1 MMTYALYSPLW
12 LLFGGRAILR
22 TAVLWGRE
30 EHGLGWGWA
39 EGRYVK
45 LGGPTGGCED
55 ADKGGRDG
63 DRFRD
68 LRVPEPFNAADHRC
82 H

>member
-22 TAVLWGRE
+22 TAVLWGGE

-39 EGRYVK
+39 EGQNWPSSLQVGSEA
-45 LGGPTGGCED
+45 LS
-55 ADKGGRDG
+55 
-63 DRFRD
+63 
-68 LRVPEPFNAADHRC
+68 RVPGR
-82 H
+82 